1 MNELSYLRN
10 IGIIAHVDAGKTTTT
25 ERILFY
31 SGVSHKIGE
40 VHHGNTITDWMQ
52 QEQERGIT
60 ITSAAVTIYWLI
72 KNIKYSINIIDTP
85 GHVDFTIEVE
95 RSLRVLDGAVIVICA
110 SSGVQPQ
117 TETVW
122 NQSQKHKIPKII
134 FVNKMDRIGSNYQKC
149 IDNIKNKF
157 NCKILPINF
166 NIGEEEKFVGFVD
179 LIEMNFHEWNNN
191 IVSIKKINKEQE
203 QIVLKN
209 REFLLETLSNNDDCF
224 LEKYINNNFNSND
237 IKISIRKLVIKN
249 IVVPIMCGTS
259 LKNKG
264 IEFLLNSICEF
275 LPSPYDIG
283 IKGCIKNNFNVDKN
297 KKFLSLLFK
306 IYNDPFLGSL
316 SFVRIYSGKIEVGEL
331 IYNSTKK
338 IKEKVFRILRMFANT
353 KKDLKIATAGDIIV
367 LVGLKEST
375 TGDTLCSI
383 EENFQLEKISI
394 PIPVISIS
402 VEPIIKND
410 QERLII
416 LLQKY
421 CKEDPSLLLNINN
434 STGETLLS
442 GMGEL
447 HLEIIIDR
455 INKENNLKTK
465 VSKPKVSYK
474 ESIKKSIIQE
484 GKYIKQSGGK
494 GQYGHVI
501 IKLEPIPFEKEE
513 NFIFKSEIIGG
524 SVPKE
529 YFNPIEKGILQQL
542 NQGIILGYPVIKIKA
557 SLLDGSFH
565 SVDSSEY
572 AFRTA
577 ASIATKDALKR
588 GNSYVLEPIM
598 KVEVHTPNEYL
609 GVIVSDINKKRG
621 EINNVLDFNNFKIIN
636 SLVPLRELFG
646 YSTELRSNT
655 KGRASYNME
664 FHNYNE
670 LPNYIIEKIKQ

>member
-1 MNELSYLRN
+1 MNNLLYLRN

-40 VHHGNTITDWMQ
+40 VHHGNTVTDWMQ

-60 ITSAAVTIYWLI
+60 ITSAAVTIYWFV
-72 KNIKYSINIIDTP
+72 KKIKYSINLIDTP

-110 SSGVQPQ
+110 SSGIQPQ

-134 FVNKMDRIGSNYQKC
+134 FVNKMDRIGANYDKC
-149 IDNIKNKF
+149 INSIKNKF
-157 NCKILPINF
+157 DCKILPINI
-166 NIGEEEKFVGFVD
+166 NIGEEEKFIGFID

-191 IVSIKKINKEQE
+191 IFIIKQINDEQNKFVSKY
-203 QIVLKN
+203 
-209 REFLLETLSNNDDCF
+209 REHLLETLSNNDEFF
-224 LEKYINNNFNSND
+224 LEKYINNNFDSND
-237 IKISIRKLVIKN
+237 IKISIRNLVLKN

-264 IEFLLNSICEF
+264 VEFLLNSICEF

-283 IKGCIKNNFNVDKN
+283 IKGCLEKNFGIDND

-316 SFVRIYSGKIEVGEL
+316 SFIRIYSGKIKVGEI

-353 KKDLKIATAGDIIV
+353 KKDLQEAKAGDIVV

-375 TGDTLCSI
+375 TGDTLCAVGEI
-383 EENFQLEKISI
+383 FQLEKISI
-394 PIPVISIS
+394 PIPVIAIS
-402 VEPIIKND
+402 VEPVVKND
-410 QERLII
+410 QEKLII
-416 LLQKY
+416 LLNKY
-421 CKEDPSLLLNINN
+421 CKEDPSLLLNIDN

-465 VSKPKVSYK
+465 ISKPKVSYK
-474 ESIKKSIIQE
+474 ESIKNSIKQE

-501 IKLEPIPFEKEE
+501 IKLEPISFEKEE

-524 SVPKE
+524 SIPKE
-529 YFNPIEKGILQQL
+529 YFLPIEKGILQQL
-542 NQGIILGYPVIKIKA
+542 NQGVILGYPVIKIKA

-565 SVDSSEY
+565 SVDSSEH
-572 AFRTA
+572 AFRA
-577 ASIATKDALKR
+577 AAAIATRDALKKA
-588 GNSYVLEPIM
+588 NSYVLEPIM
-598 KVEVHTPNEYL
+598 KVEINTPNEYL

-621 EINNVLDFNNFKIIN
+621 IINSVKDFNNFKIIN

-646 YSTELRSNT
+646 YSTDLRSST

-664 FHNYNE
+664 FYNYNE